1 MKKEDVQ
8 DAIIWA
14 LISEDLGYIR
24 LLKKTEERLREKDPT
39 YDLHYSVFDE
49 ALLGLMNKS
58 VYKIK
63 RTGRHATY
71 RLAPQRNEKNLD
83 KIEGHLKKVSAE
95 LKKIEGKNISEILD
109 FTDSAIKNLS
119 KSYQQLLI
127 RKHFEKENAEKI
139 ESIMDAID
147 KVIAQAFALTKRKGE
162 EKLPNLYT
170 SVDYAIKREHM
181 GTEYSCFLPEF
192 S

>member
-14 LISEDLGYIR
+14 LMPEDLGYTQ
-24 LLKKTEERLREKDPT
+24 LLKKAEERLRDKEPK

-58 VYKIK
+58 VYKTK
-63 RTGRHATY
+63 QAGRHSIY

-95 LKKIEGKNISEILD
+95 LKKIEDKNISEILD
-109 FTDSAIKNLS
+109 FTDSTIKNLS
-119 KSYQQLLI
+119 KSHQRLLI
-127 RKHFEKENAEKI
+127 RKHFEKEDAEKI

-147 KVIAQAFALTKRKGE
+147 KVIAQAFALTERKGE

-181 GTEYSCFLPEF
+181 GTEYSCLLPEF